1 MKKIL
6 TKKGFTLIE
15 LIVVIA
21 ILAILAAI
29 LIPSLTNYIKQANIS
44 KEQANARTNFSEVS
58 LAFATG
64 QTPVYLTGCSL
75 GTAGDLDTFTCTFTV
90 ANGGTGYTYAAS
102 NEFKPTA
109 PTAPT
114 AP

>member
-29 LIPSLTNYIKQANIS
+29 LIPSLTNYLNKAEQAKNL
-44 KEQANARTNFSEVS
+44 ANARSVYTEVT
-58 LAFATG
+58 LKMNTD
-64 QTPVYLTGCSL
+64 T
-75 GTAGDLDTFTCTFTV
+75 TAPTSPYTSGSVTCTFTNTGKIV
-90 ANGGTGYTYAAS
+90 NSVTCPSTGTNQQT
-102 NEFKPTA
+102 FTP
-109 PTAPT
+109 
-114 AP
+114 

>member
-29 LIPSLTNYIKQANIS
+29 LIPSLTNYISEANQAKN
-44 KEQANARTNFSEVS
+44 KANARALYSEAVLS
-58 LAFATG
+58 LSTG
-64 QTPVYLTGCSL
+64 GSLPTVPAGSGCSFT
-75 GTAGDLDTFTCTFTV
+75 GSTAATV
-90 ANGGTGYTYAAS
+90 TVSCGTGAEAGS
-102 NEFKPTA
+102 A
-109 PTAPT
+109 P
-114 AP
+114 

>member
-29 LIPSLTNYIKQANIS
+29 LIPSLTNYLERATIS
-44 KEQANARTNFSEVS
+44 KEQANARTNYSEVA
-58 LAFATG
+58 LEVAT
-64 QTPVYLTGCSL
+64 L
-75 GTAGDLDTFTCTFTV
+75 GTKTKLITECTMTDLDLDTFKCTFPSPGSGKT
-90 ANGGTGYTYAAS
+90 YTSAS
-102 NEFKPTA
+102 NFAIPT
-109 PTAPT
+109 P
-114 AP
+114 